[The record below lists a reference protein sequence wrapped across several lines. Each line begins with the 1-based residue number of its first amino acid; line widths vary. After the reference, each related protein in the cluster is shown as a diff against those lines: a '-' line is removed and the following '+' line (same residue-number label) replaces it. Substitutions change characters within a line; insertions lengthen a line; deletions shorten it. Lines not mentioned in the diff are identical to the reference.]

1 MTLALIGLGIITFLE
16 FMLWQPVFWQWRKTS
31 AFLVLIALTVA
42 TLGLIL
48 SAASAWA
55 NLIAVVSIYR
65 AVNLFRIID
74 GRTQSDYLFHTGRRT
89 SLWLIGIQLTT
100 LVLFGL
106 GHAAHGNMYSLWY
119 LILAVQFIGAA
130 VIARTTVR
138 RLHTTRPPL
147 LDEDISN
154 ADLPSLTVA
163 IPARNETTDLEACLR
178 SLLQNQYRK
187 LEILV
192 LDDCS
197 QNRHTSDIIR
207 SFAHDGVRFLAG
219 EAPPSHWL
227 AKNYAY
233 EQLYKQASGDLILFC
248 GVDARFGPDS
258 LQVIAK
264 TMLQK
269 KKTMLSIVPRSLLAH
284 ENGLLSSVVQ
294 SCRYAWELA
303 LPQRFLERPPVLS
316 TCWIMNRQALEDA
329 GGFTSYKQSVLPERH
344 LAHRAA
350 KTAGGYTFLCS
361 DAAMGV
367 SSRKTFDEQLAT
379 GIRTRYPQ
387 LHRRPE
393 LVLLVSLAEFGLLFW
408 PFMIF
413 VATLLTTSWLL
424 AALSGLVCCLL
435 TLFYAKVMNL
445 TYRKFLLRSLVLLPF
460 AALYDIA
467 LLNYSMWQYEFHEVI
482 WKGRD
487 VCVPV
492 MRAYPSLPKI
502 D

>member
-1 MTLALIGLGIITFLE
+1 MTVALICLGIVTFLE
-16 FMLWQPVFWQWRKTS
+16 LILWLPAFWHWRKTN
-31 AFLVLIALTVA
+31 AFVVLIALTIA
-42 TLGLIL
+42 TMGLIL

-55 NLIAVVSIYR
+55 NLIVVVSVYR
-65 AVNLFRIID
+65 AVNLLRLID

-89 SLWLIGIQLTT
+89 SLWLIGIQLAA
-100 LVLFGL
+100 LVLFEL
-106 GHAAHGNMYSLWY
+106 GQAVHGNIYSLWY
-119 LILAVQFIGAA
+119 SVLAIQFVAA
-130 VIARTTVR
+130 VVIAKTTIR
-138 RLHTTRPPL
+138 QLRTTRPPL
-147 LDEDISN
+147 LGEDISG

-163 IPARNETTDLEACLR
+163 IPARNETSDLEACLR
-178 SLLQNQYRK
+178 SLLQNKYRK

-197 QNRHTSDIIR
+197 QSRHTSDIIR
-207 SFAHDGVRFLAG
+207 GFAHDGVRFIAG
-219 EAPPSHWL
+219 QTPPSHWL

-233 EQLYKQASGDLILFC
+233 EQLYMQASGDLILFC
-248 GVDARFGPDS
+248 GVDARFGADS
-258 LQVIAK
+258 LQMIVK

-269 KKTMLSIVPRSLLAH
+269 KKSMLSVVPRSLLAA

-303 LPQRFLERPPVLS
+303 LPRRFLQRPPVLS
-316 TCWIMNRQALEDA
+316 TCWLINRQVLKDS

-350 KTAGGYTFLCS
+350 EAAQGYTFLCS

-379 GIRTRYPQ
+379 AIRTRYPQ

-393 LVLLVSLAEFGLLFW
+393 MVLLVSLAEFGLLFG
-408 PFMIF
+408 PFLIF
-413 VATLLTTSWLL
+413 VVSLLTASWLL
-424 AALSGLVCCLL
+424 AGLSAAVCCLL
-435 TLFYAKVMNL
+435 TLFYAKIMNL
-445 TYRKFLLRSLVLLPF
+445 TYRKFLLRGFVLLPF
-460 AALYDIA
+460 AALYDVA

-487 VCVPV
+487 VCIPV
-492 MRAYPSLPKI
+492 MHVYPSLPKI